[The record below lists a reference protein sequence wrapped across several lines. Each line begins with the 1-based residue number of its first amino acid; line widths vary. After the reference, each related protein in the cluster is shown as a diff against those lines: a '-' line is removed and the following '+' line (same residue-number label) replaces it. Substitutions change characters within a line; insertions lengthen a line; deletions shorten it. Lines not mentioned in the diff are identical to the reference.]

1 MYSEYLVTGGAGA
14 LGKLIIGMLLEQ
26 GAKVRILMS
35 EKADV
40 SDYLDANL
48 KICYGISTDKESMM
62 DFFDLEDPR
71 HSVLIHADEYISMS
85 PESNLIMRRVNV
97 TGAQNIV
104 DMCLKRKVGR
114 LVFLGSAYALDSSV
128 KGEGVSIHFDR
139 NKAEGDY
146 AKTKA
151 EAAAYI
157 LEKVALN
164 RLNAV
169 MVLPTFIIGPGY
181 SQDYEI
187 NKILNSY
194 LKGVHP
200 VKGGGHAFVDV
211 RDVANAMVALTEE
224 GEPGS
229 GYIISGEYK
238 TSMEFFEK
246 VNEVEGIDA
255 PIKTASRFLMSRPLS
270 KFVDA
275 YYRRTHKDNP
285 KHVYALFQDNQE
297 KKYDGTGAM
306 YMNDG
311 NVDFS
316 QSISDSIDFLK
327 TGTMPE
333 LSMADIAADTA
344 AGPAERGSATA
355 AIVAA
360 RKASEAAKEA
370 KAEEA
375 KADDKKEEAEEEV
388 KVNRFTASRTTF
400 FTKGAAEGK
409 VEIKKEE
416 EKEES
421 EEGKIPED
429 ETVEEEVTEVV
440 EEITEEAPAE
450 TVEDVVS
457 EAEETAEEAVEE
469 TQAAEEIIAEAEE
482 NVEETVE
489 EITEEIAEEV
499 SVEETAE
506 ETVEEIIEEAEETA
520 VSELTEEAEDAAGF
534 VVEEAAEEAPEE
546 TVEDMAE
553 EILEETSD
561 EVKGEIDETIDE
573 ISDEVALEVD
583 EETVIIDEE
592 IEEAADVVSE
602 TEEVV
607 EDAVEGTFE
616 AEEITEVI
624 EENADVTIDE
634 ETEEA
639 VTENGE
645 EEGSYLIEE
654 VSDEIVIE
662 EETEDTGSEDIEI
675 SPEEE
680 VLEEISEGDTDP
692 DTLPTMTR
700 PIWETMPP
708 IEDPDEL
715 LLDLDDLD
723 NFGGEDKR

>member
-40 SDYLDANL
+40 SDYLDTDL

-211 RDVANAMVALTEE
+211 RDVANAMVALTDQ

-246 VNEVEGIDA
+246 VNEVEGIEA
-255 PIKTASRFLMSRPLS
+255 PIKTASRFLMSKPLS

-297 KKYDGTGAM
+297 KKYEGTGAM

-316 QSISDSIDFLK
+316 QSISDSIDYLK
-327 TGTMPE
+327 TGNMPE

-344 AGPAERGSATA
+344 AGPAERGSATP

-360 RKASEAAKEA
+360 RKAKEAAREAKEEA
-370 KAEEA
+370 KDNAAEKAEEA
-375 KADDKKEEAEEEV
+375 AEN
-388 KVNRFTASRTTF
+388 KYTASRRTF
-400 FTKGAAEGK
+400 FTKGVAEGK
-409 VEIKKEE
+409 VEVNKEEVKETAEE
-416 EKEES
+416 EKV
-421 EEGKIPED
+421 PED
-429 ETVEEEVTEVV
+429 ETVKDETAEEAAEVTAEETVEEVAEEVTEEVAEETAEEV
-440 EEITEEAPAE
+440 EEEAEAAAEKLEDTEE
-450 TVEDVVS
+450 TVESVE
-457 EAEETAEEAVEE
+457 EAEETAEE
-469 TQAAEEIIAEAEE
+469 QAEEIIGSAGEVA
-482 NVEETVE
+482 VEPAA
-489 EITEEIAEEV
+489 EITEEVIEETEEVLEEPADAAEELTEAAEEATEDI
-499 SVEETAE
+499 VEEATEEVAETEEVIVEAEEAAE
-506 ETVEEIIEEAEETA
+506 ETVEELTEETA
-520 VSELTEEAEDAAGF
+520 EQIEDSVEVITEEVTEEIIEDVTVDAADEA
-534 VVEEAAEEAPEE
+534 VEAAALETEEIIEIEDEAAES
-546 TVEDMAE
+546 ED
-553 EILEETSD
+553 
-561 EVKGEIDETIDE
+561 
-573 ISDEVALEVD
+573 
-583 EETVIIDEE
+583 
-592 IEEAADVVSE
+592 DVV
-602 TEEVV
+602 
-607 EDAVEGTFE
+607 
-616 AEEITEVI
+616 
-624 EENADVTIDE
+624 
-634 ETEEA
+634 
-639 VTENGE
+639 
-645 EEGSYLIEE
+645 E
-654 VSDEIVIE
+654 VS
-662 EETEDTGSEDIEI
+662 GS
-675 SPEEE
+675 
-680 VLEEISEGDTDP
+680 
-692 DTLPTMTR
+692 LPTLNR

-708 IEDPDEL
+708 IEDPDDL
-715 LLDLDDLD
+715 LLDLEDLDDL
-723 NFGGEDKR
+723 GGEDKP

>member
-40 SDYLDANL
+40 SEYLDADV

-114 LVFLGSAYALDSSV
+114 LVYLGSAYALDSSV
-128 KGEGVSIHFDR
+128 KGEGVSIHFNR

-211 RDVANAMVALTEE
+211 RDVATAMVSLTEE

-246 VNEVEGIDA
+246 VNEIEGIDA
-255 PIKTASRFLMSRPLS
+255 PIKTASRLLMSKPLS

-285 KHVYALFQDNQE
+285 KHIYALFQDNPDT
-297 KKYDGTGAM
+297 KYEGTGAM

-311 NVDFS
+311 NVDFG

-333 LSMADIAADTA
+333 MSMADLAADTA

-360 RKASEAAKEA
+360 RKATEDAKEEKKEESKPASEAKPEA
-370 KAEEA
+370 E
-375 KADDKKEEAEEEV
+375 DKKEEKKEEE
-388 KVNRFTASRTTF
+388 KVNKYAPRTTF
-400 FTKGAAEGK
+400 FTRGVAEGK
-409 VEIKKEE
+409 VDLKKE
-416 EKEES
+416 EKEEDKPV
-421 EEGKIPED
+421 EEEIKEEEAVAETAEEVVEETVENVEETAVEVVEEAAEATEEAVEELAEEATEEVIEEVAEETTEAVEETVEEVEEAVEEAPVEAAEEIIEEVPEAEEVTEEIVIETEEAVEEIAEEPALEITEEVA
-429 ETVEEEVTEVV
+429 ETVEEETEEVV
-440 EEITEEAPAE
+440 SDAEEVAAELTEEVSEEADLVIEEEAEVVIEEAEEVSETVIEEAPSEDLVVEDIEIPEAVEE
-450 TVEDVVS
+450 TV
-457 EAEETAEEAVEE
+457 EEAVEE
-469 TQAAEEIIAEAEE
+469 TVAVEEPAAEEAEQII
-482 NVEETVE
+482 EETVE
-489 EITEEIAEEV
+489 EAE
-499 SVEETAE
+499 
-506 ETVEEIIEEAEETA
+506 EEAEE
-520 VSELTEEAEDAAGF
+520 EA
-534 VVEEAAEEAPEE
+534 
-546 TVEDMAE
+546 
-553 EILEETSD
+553 
-561 EVKGEIDETIDE
+561 
-573 ISDEVALEVD
+573 
-583 EETVIIDEE
+583 
-592 IEEAADVVSE
+592 
-602 TEEVV
+602 
-607 EDAVEGTFE
+607 
-616 AEEITEVI
+616 
-624 EENADVTIDE
+624 
-634 ETEEA
+634 
-639 VTENGE
+639 
-645 EEGSYLIEE
+645 
-654 VSDEIVIE
+654 
-662 EETEDTGSEDIEI
+662 
-675 SPEEE
+675 
-680 VLEEISEGDTDP
+680 
-692 DTLPTMTR
+692 LPTLNR

-708 IEDPDEL
+708 IENPDDL
-715 LLDLDDLD
+715 LLDFDDLDDL
-723 NFGGEDKR
+723 GGDQT

>member
-270 KFVDA
+270 KFDCDSQKLLCEP
-275 YYRRTHKDNP
+275 R
-285 KHVYALFQDNQE
+285 E
-297 KKYDGTGAM
+297 KG
-306 YMNDG
+306 
-311 NVDFS
+311 
-316 QSISDSIDFLK
+316 
-327 TGTMPE
+327 
-333 LSMADIAADTA
+333 
-344 AGPAERGSATA
+344 
-355 AIVAA
+355 
-360 RKASEAAKEA
+360 
-370 KAEEA
+370 
-375 KADDKKEEAEEEV
+375 
-388 KVNRFTASRTTF
+388 
-400 FTKGAAEGK
+400 
-409 VEIKKEE
+409 
-416 EKEES
+416 
-421 EEGKIPED
+421 
-429 ETVEEEVTEVV
+429 
-440 EEITEEAPAE
+440 
-450 TVEDVVS
+450 
-457 EAEETAEEAVEE
+457 
-469 TQAAEEIIAEAEE
+469 
-482 NVEETVE
+482 
-489 EITEEIAEEV
+489 
-499 SVEETAE
+499 
-506 ETVEEIIEEAEETA
+506 
-520 VSELTEEAEDAAGF
+520 
-534 VVEEAAEEAPEE
+534 
-546 TVEDMAE
+546 
-553 EILEETSD
+553 
-561 EVKGEIDETIDE
+561 
-573 ISDEVALEVD
+573 
-583 EETVIIDEE
+583 
-592 IEEAADVVSE
+592 
-602 TEEVV
+602 
-607 EDAVEGTFE
+607 
-616 AEEITEVI
+616 
-624 EENADVTIDE
+624 
-634 ETEEA
+634 
-639 VTENGE
+639 
-645 EEGSYLIEE
+645 
-654 VSDEIVIE
+654 
-662 EETEDTGSEDIEI
+662 
-675 SPEEE
+675 
-680 VLEEISEGDTDP
+680 
-692 DTLPTMTR
+692 
-700 PIWETMPP
+700 
-708 IEDPDEL
+708 
-715 LLDLDDLD
+715 
-723 NFGGEDKR
+723 

>member
-40 SDYLDANL
+40 SEYLDADV

-114 LVFLGSAYALDSSV
+114 LVYLGSAYALDSSV
-128 KGEGVSIHFDR
+128 KGEGVSIHFNR

-211 RDVANAMVALTEE
+211 RDVATAMVSLTEE

-246 VNEVEGIDA
+246 VNEIEGIDA
-255 PIKTASRFLMSRPLS
+255 PIKTASRLLMSKPLS

-285 KHVYALFQDNQE
+285 KHIYALFQDNPDT
-297 KKYDGTGAM
+297 KYEGTGAM

-311 NVDFS
+311 NVDFG

-333 LSMADIAADTA
+333 MSMADLAADTA

-360 RKASEAAKEA
+360 RKATEDAKEEKKEESKPA
-370 KAEEA
+370 SEVKPEAE
-375 KADDKKEEAEEEV
+375 DKKEEKKEEE
-388 KVNRFTASRTTF
+388 KVNKYAPRTTF
-400 FTKGAAEGK
+400 FTRGVAEGK
-409 VEIKKEE
+409 VDLKKE
-416 EKEES
+416 EKEEDKPV
-421 EEGKIPED
+421 EEEIKEEEAVAETAEEVVEETVENVEETAVEVVEEAVEATEEAAEATEKAVEELAEESTEEVIEEVAEEATEAVEETVEEVEEAVEEAPVEAAEEIIEEVPEAEEVTEEIVIETEEAVEEIAEEPALEITEEVA
-429 ETVEEEVTEVV
+429 ETVEEETEEVV
-440 EEITEEAPAE
+440 SDAEEVAAELTEEVSEEADLVIEEEAEVVIEETEEAAE
-450 TVEDVVS
+450 AVIEEAPSEDLVLEDIEIPEAVEAVDAPV
-457 EAEETAEEAVEE
+457 EEAVEE
-469 TQAAEEIIAEAEE
+469 TVAVEEPVAEEAEQII
-482 NVEETVE
+482 EETVE
-489 EITEEIAEEV
+489 EAEE
-499 SVEETAE
+499 
-506 ETVEEIIEEAEETA
+506 EA
-520 VSELTEEAEDAAGF
+520 
-534 VVEEAAEEAPEE
+534 
-546 TVEDMAE
+546 
-553 EILEETSD
+553 
-561 EVKGEIDETIDE
+561 
-573 ISDEVALEVD
+573 
-583 EETVIIDEE
+583 
-592 IEEAADVVSE
+592 
-602 TEEVV
+602 
-607 EDAVEGTFE
+607 
-616 AEEITEVI
+616 
-624 EENADVTIDE
+624 
-634 ETEEA
+634 
-639 VTENGE
+639 
-645 EEGSYLIEE
+645 
-654 VSDEIVIE
+654 
-662 EETEDTGSEDIEI
+662 
-675 SPEEE
+675 
-680 VLEEISEGDTDP
+680 
-692 DTLPTMTR
+692 LPTLNR

-708 IEDPDEL
+708 IENPDDL

-723 NFGGEDKR
+723 DLGGENK

>member
-1 MYSEYLVTGGAGA
+1 MYSESLVTGGAGA

-40 SDYLDANL
+40 SEYLDADV

-114 LVFLGSAYALDSSV
+114 LVCLGSAYALDSSV
-128 KGEGVSIHFDR
+128 KGEGVSIHFNR

-211 RDVANAMVALTEE
+211 RDVATAMVSLTEE

-246 VNEVEGIDA
+246 VNEIEGIDA
-255 PIKTASRFLMSRPLS
+255 PIKTASRLLMSKPLS

-285 KHVYALFQDNQE
+285 KHIYALFQDNPDT
-297 KKYDGTGAM
+297 KYEGTGAM

-311 NVDFS
+311 NVDFG

-333 LSMADIAADTA
+333 MSMADLAADTA

-355 AIVAA
+355 AIVAS
-360 RKASEAAKEA
+360 RKAIEEKKEESKPASEAKPEA
-370 KAEEA
+370 E
-375 KADDKKEEAEEEV
+375 DKKEEKKEEE
-388 KVNRFTASRTTF
+388 KVNKYAPRTTF
-400 FTKGAAEGK
+400 FTRGVAEGK
-409 VEIKKEE
+409 VDLKKE
-416 EKEES
+416 EKEEDKPV
-421 EEGKIPED
+421 EEEIKEEEAVAETAEEVVEETVENVEETAVEVVEEAVEATEEAVEELAEEATEEVIEEVAEEATEAVE
-429 ETVEEEVTEVV
+429 ETVEEA
-440 EEITEEAPAE
+440 TEE
-450 TVEDVVS
+450 V
-457 EAEETAEEAVEE
+457 AEEAVEE
-469 TQAAEEIIAEAEE
+469 
-482 NVEETVE
+482 V
-489 EITEEIAEEV
+489 
-499 SVEETAE
+499 AE
-506 ETVEEIIEEAEETA
+506 ETVEEVEEA
-520 VSELTEEAEDAAGF
+520 VEEAP
-534 VVEEAAEEAPEE
+534 VEAAEEIIEEVPEAEEVTEEIVIETEEAVEEIAEEPALEITEEVAE
-546 TVEDMAE
+546 TVEE
-553 EILEETSD
+553 
-561 EVKGEIDETIDE
+561 
-573 ISDEVALEVD
+573 
-583 EETVIIDEE
+583 
-592 IEEAADVVSE
+592 E

-607 EDAVEGTFE
+607 SD
-616 AEEITEVI
+616 AEEIAAELTEEVSEEADLVI
-624 EENADVTIDE
+624 EEEAEVVIE

-639 VTENGE
+639 AEA
-645 EEGSYLIEE
+645 
-654 VSDEIVIE
+654 VIE
-662 EETEDTGSEDIEI
+662 EAPSEDLVLEDIEI
-675 SPEEE
+675 PEAVEAVDAPVEEAVEETVAVEEPVAEEAEQIIEETVEEAEEE
-680 VLEEISEGDTDP
+680 A
-692 DTLPTMTR
+692 LPTLNR

-708 IEDPDEL
+708 IENPDDL

-723 NFGGEDKR
+723 DLGGENK

>member
-40 SDYLDANL
+40 SDYLDTNL
-48 KICYGISTDKESMM
+48 KICYGISTDKESMTE
-62 DFFDLEDPR
+62 FFDLEDPR

-114 LVFLGSAYALDSSV
+114 LVYLGSAYALDSSV
-128 KGEGVSIHFDR
+128 RGEGVSIHFDR

-169 MVLPTFIIGPGY
+169 MALPTFIIGPGY

-211 RDVANAMVALTEE
+211 RDVATAMVSLTDE

-246 VNEVEGIDA
+246 VNEIEGIDA
-255 PIKTASRFLMSRPLS
+255 PIKTASRFLMSKPLS

-285 KHVYALFQDNQE
+285 KHVYALFQDNPDS
-297 KKYDGTGAM
+297 KYEGTGAM

-311 NVDFS
+311 NVDFD
-316 QSISDSIDFLK
+316 QSIGDSIDFLK
-327 TGTMPE
+327 TGTVSGA
-333 LSMADIAADTA
+333 SMADIAADTA

-360 RKASEAAKEA
+360 RSAIETKEEDKKEEEPVKEKEEAAEEPKEEKKENKYA
-370 KAEEA
+370 PRKAFFTRGVAEGTVEIKKDKEDKKDEEDKKESESEDKAEAEAAEEAKDKVEEIAEDKAEEA
-375 KADDKKEEAEEEV
+375 AEEIAADVEEA
-388 KVNRFTASRTTF
+388 A
-400 FTKGAAEGK
+400 
-409 VEIKKEE
+409 
-416 EKEES
+416 
-421 EEGKIPED
+421 
-429 ETVEEEVTEVV
+429 
-440 EEITEEAPAE
+440 EEA
-450 TVEDVVS
+450 V
-457 EAEETAEEAVEE
+457 ETAEEAVEE
-469 TQAAEEIIAEAEE
+469 PAEE
-482 NVEETVE
+482 T
-489 EITEEIAEEV
+489 
-499 SVEETAE
+499 EETAGE
-506 ETVEEIIEEAEETA
+506 DVPETEEEISDSAEDTADESVETEEEAEGAEA
-520 VSELTEEAEDAAGF
+520 TEEVAEEEAADADIVVEAEDAEAAD
-534 VVEEAAEEAPEE
+534 VVIEAEDAIIEAAEEAA
-546 TVEDMAE
+546 T
-553 EILEETSD
+553 
-561 EVKGEIDETIDE
+561 
-573 ISDEVALEVD
+573 
-583 EETVIIDEE
+583 
-592 IEEAADVVSE
+592 EEAADA
-602 TEEVV
+602 
-607 EDAVEGTFE
+607 EDEPVIEDE
-616 AEEITEVI
+616 AEAEGSEPEMITDAVI
-624 EENADVTIDE
+624 EED
-634 ETEEA
+634 EA
-639 VTENGE
+639 VVVEAAEEDAAETKDDV
-645 EEGSYLIEE
+645 EEGSDVE
-654 VSDEIVIE
+654 VI
-662 EETEDTGSEDIEI
+662 SEDSGSDNEAK
-675 SPEEE
+675 EEA
-680 VLEEISEGDTDP
+680 
-692 DTLPTMTR
+692 LPTLTR

-708 IEDPDEL
+708 ITDPDEL
-715 LLDLDDLD
+715 FLDLDDLD
-723 NFGGEDKR
+723 GGNNDNP

>member
-40 SDYLDANL
+40 SEYLDADV

-114 LVFLGSAYALDSSV
+114 LVYLGSAYALDSSV
-128 KGEGVSIHFDR
+128 KGEGVSIHFNR

-211 RDVANAMVALTEE
+211 RDVATAMVSLTEE

-246 VNEVEGIDA
+246 VNEIEGIDA
-255 PIKTASRFLMSRPLS
+255 PIKTASRLLMSKPLS

-285 KHVYALFQDNQE
+285 KHIYALFQDNPDS
-297 KKYDGTGAM
+297 KYEGTGAM

-311 NVDFS
+311 NVDFG

-333 LSMADIAADTA
+333 MSMADLAADTA

-355 AIVAA
+355 AIVAS
-360 RKASEAAKEA
+360 RKAIEEKKEESKPASEVKPEA
-370 KAEEA
+370 E
-375 KADDKKEEAEEEV
+375 DKKEEKKEEE
-388 KVNRFTASRTTF
+388 KVNKYAPRTTF
-400 FTKGAAEGK
+400 FTRGVAEGK
-409 VEIKKEE
+409 VDLKKE
-416 EKEES
+416 EKEEDKPV
-421 EEGKIPED
+421 EEEIKEEEAVAEAAEEVVEETVENVEETAAEEIIEEVPEAEEVTEEIVIETEEAVEEIAEEPALEITEEVA
-429 ETVEEEVTEVV
+429 ETVEEETEEVV
-440 EEITEEAPAE
+440 SDAEEIAAELTEEVSEEADLVIEEEAEVVIEETEEAAE
-450 TVEDVVS
+450 AVIEEAPSEDLVLEDIEIPEAVEAVDAPV
-457 EAEETAEEAVEE
+457 EEAVEE
-469 TQAAEEIIAEAEE
+469 TVAVEEPVAEEAEQII
-482 NVEETVE
+482 EETVE
-489 EITEEIAEEV
+489 EAEE
-499 SVEETAE
+499 
-506 ETVEEIIEEAEETA
+506 EA
-520 VSELTEEAEDAAGF
+520 
-534 VVEEAAEEAPEE
+534 
-546 TVEDMAE
+546 
-553 EILEETSD
+553 
-561 EVKGEIDETIDE
+561 
-573 ISDEVALEVD
+573 
-583 EETVIIDEE
+583 
-592 IEEAADVVSE
+592 
-602 TEEVV
+602 
-607 EDAVEGTFE
+607 
-616 AEEITEVI
+616 
-624 EENADVTIDE
+624 
-634 ETEEA
+634 
-639 VTENGE
+639 
-645 EEGSYLIEE
+645 
-654 VSDEIVIE
+654 
-662 EETEDTGSEDIEI
+662 
-675 SPEEE
+675 
-680 VLEEISEGDTDP
+680 
-692 DTLPTMTR
+692 LPTLNR

-708 IEDPDEL
+708 IENPDDL

-723 NFGGEDKR
+723 DLGGENK

>member
-400 FTKGAAEGK
+400 FTKGVAEGK

-429 ETVEEEVTEVV
+429 ETVEEEVLEVA
-440 EEITEEAPAE
+440 EEVTEEVPAE
-450 TVEDVVS
+450 TVEEVVS

-469 TQAAEEIIAEAEE
+469 TEEAAEEIIAEAEE
-482 NVEETVE
+482 DVEETVE

-534 VVEEAAEEAPEE
+534 VVEEVAEE

-561 EVKGEIDETIDE
+561 EVKGEIDETLDE

-583 EETVIIDEE
+583 EENVIIDEE
-592 IEEAADVVSE
+592 IEEAADAVSE
-602 TEEVV
+602 TEEVI

-616 AEEITEVI
+616 AEEITEV
-624 EENADVTIDE
+624 
-634 ETEEA
+634 
-639 VTENGE
+639 
-645 EEGSYLIEE
+645 IEE

-680 VLEEISEGDTDP
+680 VLEEISEGETDP

>member
-40 SDYLDANL
+40 SEYLDADV

-62 DFFDLEDPR
+62 EFFDLEDPR

-114 LVFLGSAYALDSSV
+114 LVYLGSAYALDSSV
-128 KGEGVSIHFDR
+128 KGEGVSIHFNR

-211 RDVANAMVALTEE
+211 RDVATAMVSLTEE

-246 VNEVEGIDA
+246 VNEIEGIDA
-255 PIKTASRFLMSRPLS
+255 PIKTASRLLMSKPLS

-285 KHVYALFQDNQE
+285 KHIYALFQDNPDS
-297 KKYDGTGAM
+297 KYEGTGAM

-311 NVDFS
+311 NVDFG

-333 LSMADIAADTA
+333 MSMADLAADTA

-355 AIVAA
+355 AIVAS
-360 RKASEAAKEA
+360 RKAIEEKKEESKPASEVKPEA
-370 KAEEA
+370 E
-375 KADDKKEEAEEEV
+375 DKKEEKKEEE
-388 KVNRFTASRTTF
+388 KVNKYAPRTTF
-400 FTKGAAEGK
+400 FTRGVAEGK
-409 VEIKKEE
+409 VDLKKE
-416 EKEES
+416 EKEED
-421 EEGKIPED
+421 KP
-429 ETVEEEVTEVV
+429 VEEEIKEEEAVAETAEEVV
-440 EEITEEAPAE
+440 EETVENVEETAVEVVEEAVETTEEA
-450 TVEDVVS
+450 VE
-457 EAEETAEEAVEE
+457 ELAEETAEEVIEE
-469 TQAAEEIIAEAEE
+469 VAEEATET
-482 NVEETVE
+482 VEETVE
-489 EITEEIAEEV
+489 EVEEAVEEAPVEAAEEIAEEPALEITEEV
-499 SVEETAE
+499 AETVEEETEEVVSDAEEIAAELTEEVSEEADLVIEEAEEVSETVIEEAPSEDLVVEDIEIPETVE
-506 ETVEEIIEEAEETA
+506 ETVEEAVEETVAAEEPVAEEAEQIIEEA
-520 VSELTEEAEDAAGF
+520 TEEALETAE
-534 VVEEAAEEAPEE
+534 EEAAP
-546 TVEDMAE
+546 
-553 EILEETSD
+553 
-561 EVKGEIDETIDE
+561 
-573 ISDEVALEVD
+573 
-583 EETVIIDEE
+583 
-592 IEEAADVVSE
+592 
-602 TEEVV
+602 
-607 EDAVEGTFE
+607 
-616 AEEITEVI
+616 
-624 EENADVTIDE
+624 
-634 ETEEA
+634 
-639 VTENGE
+639 
-645 EEGSYLIEE
+645 
-654 VSDEIVIE
+654 
-662 EETEDTGSEDIEI
+662 
-675 SPEEE
+675 
-680 VLEEISEGDTDP
+680 VLN
-692 DTLPTMTR
+692 R

-708 IEDPDEL
+708 IENPDDL

-723 NFGGEDKR
+723 DLGGDKT

>member
-40 SDYLDANL
+40 SDYLDTDL

-211 RDVANAMVALTEE
+211 RDVANAMVALTDQ

-246 VNEVEGIDA
+246 VNEVEGIEA
-255 PIKTASRFLMSRPLS
+255 PIKTASRFLMSKPLS

-297 KKYDGTGAM
+297 KKYEGTGAM

-316 QSISDSIDFLK
+316 QSISDSIDYLK
-327 TGTMPE
+327 TGNMPE

-360 RKASEAAKEA
+360 RKAKEAAREAKEEA
-370 KAEEA
+370 KDNAAEKAEEA
-375 KADDKKEEAEEEV
+375 AEN
-388 KVNRFTASRTTF
+388 KYTASRRTF
-400 FTKGAAEGK
+400 FTKGVAEGK
-409 VEIKKEE
+409 VEVNKEEVKETAEE
-416 EKEES
+416 EKV
-421 EEGKIPED
+421 PED
-429 ETVEEEVTEVV
+429 ETVKDETAEEAAEVTAEETVEEVAEEVTEEVAEETAEEV
-440 EEITEEAPAE
+440 EEEAEAAAEKLEDTEE
-450 TVEDVVS
+450 TVESVE
-457 EAEETAEEAVEE
+457 EAEETAEE
-469 TQAAEEIIAEAEE
+469 QAEEIIGSAGEVA
-482 NVEETVE
+482 VEPAA
-489 EITEEIAEEV
+489 EITEEVIEETEEVLEEPADAAEELTEAAEEATEDI
-499 SVEETAE
+499 VEEATEEVAETEEVIVEAEEAAE
-506 ETVEEIIEEAEETA
+506 ETVEELTEETA
-520 VSELTEEAEDAAGF
+520 EQIEDSVEVITEEVTEEIIEDVTVDAADEA
-534 VVEEAAEEAPEE
+534 VEAAALETEEIIEIEDEAAES
-546 TVEDMAE
+546 ED
-553 EILEETSD
+553 
-561 EVKGEIDETIDE
+561 
-573 ISDEVALEVD
+573 
-583 EETVIIDEE
+583 
-592 IEEAADVVSE
+592 DVV
-602 TEEVV
+602 
-607 EDAVEGTFE
+607 
-616 AEEITEVI
+616 
-624 EENADVTIDE
+624 
-634 ETEEA
+634 
-639 VTENGE
+639 
-645 EEGSYLIEE
+645 E
-654 VSDEIVIE
+654 VS
-662 EETEDTGSEDIEI
+662 GS
-675 SPEEE
+675 
-680 VLEEISEGDTDP
+680 
-692 DTLPTMTR
+692 LPTLNR

-708 IEDPDEL
+708 IEDPDDL
-715 LLDLDDLD
+715 LLDLEDLDDL
-723 NFGGEDKR
+723 GGEDKP

>member
-40 SDYLDANL
+40 SEYLDADV

-114 LVFLGSAYALDSSV
+114 LVYLGSAYALDSSV
-128 KGEGVSIHFDR
+128 KGEGVSIHFNR

-211 RDVANAMVALTEE
+211 RDVATAMVSLTEE

-246 VNEVEGIDA
+246 VNEIEGIDA
-255 PIKTASRFLMSRPLS
+255 PIKTASRLLMSKPLS

-285 KHVYALFQDNQE
+285 KHIYALFQDNPDT
-297 KKYDGTGAM
+297 KYEGTGAM

-311 NVDFS
+311 NVDFG

-333 LSMADIAADTA
+333 MSMADLAADTA

-360 RKASEAAKEA
+360 RKATEDAKEEKKEESKPA
-370 KAEEA
+370 SEVKPEAE
-375 KADDKKEEAEEEV
+375 DKKEEE
-388 KVNRFTASRTTF
+388 KVNKYAPRTTF
-400 FTKGAAEGK
+400 FTRGVAEGK
-409 VEIKKEE
+409 VDLKKE
-416 EKEES
+416 EKEEDKPV
-421 EEGKIPED
+421 EEEIKEEEAVAETAEEVVEETVENIEDTAVDVVEEAAEATEEAVEELAEETTEEVIEEVAEEATEAIEETVEEVEEAVEEAPVEAAEEIIEEVPEAEEVTEEIVIETEEAVEEIAEEPALEITEEVA
-429 ETVEEEVTEVV
+429 ETVEEETEEVV
-440 EEITEEAPAE
+440 SDAEEIAAELTEEVSEEADLVIEEEAEVVIEEAEEVAESVIEEAPSEDLVVEDIEIPEAVEE
-450 TVEDVVS
+450 TV
-457 EAEETAEEAVEE
+457 EEAVEE
-469 TQAAEEIIAEAEE
+469 TVAVEEPAAEEAEQIIEEATEE
-482 NVEETVE
+482 ALETVE
-489 EITEEIAEEV
+489 E
-499 SVEETAE
+499 
-506 ETVEEIIEEAEETA
+506 EA
-520 VSELTEEAEDAAGF
+520 
-534 VVEEAAEEAPEE
+534 
-546 TVEDMAE
+546 
-553 EILEETSD
+553 
-561 EVKGEIDETIDE
+561 
-573 ISDEVALEVD
+573 
-583 EETVIIDEE
+583 
-592 IEEAADVVSE
+592 
-602 TEEVV
+602 
-607 EDAVEGTFE
+607 
-616 AEEITEVI
+616 
-624 EENADVTIDE
+624 
-634 ETEEA
+634 
-639 VTENGE
+639 
-645 EEGSYLIEE
+645 
-654 VSDEIVIE
+654 
-662 EETEDTGSEDIEI
+662 
-675 SPEEE
+675 
-680 VLEEISEGDTDP
+680 
-692 DTLPTMTR
+692 LPTLNR

-708 IEDPDEL
+708 IENPDDL

-723 NFGGEDKR
+723 DLGGDQT